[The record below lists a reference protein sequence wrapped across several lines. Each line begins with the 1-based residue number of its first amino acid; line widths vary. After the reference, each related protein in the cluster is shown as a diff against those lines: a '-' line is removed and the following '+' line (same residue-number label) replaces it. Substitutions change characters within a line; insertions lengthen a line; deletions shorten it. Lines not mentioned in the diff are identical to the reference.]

1 MSLLYDLASFP
12 QAGPFSIGGFSS
24 PRNSGL
30 APVSQLR
37 NLLDNTW
44 SRNAVDR
51 ASSLAGSDTALL
63 TCLTSNGLFNS
74 DGGALGVSKSKEST
88 LSLPGLGS
96 VLGTSSKALGGVV
109 GDLQMALGIQSLAAG
124 LAKTVSN
131 GAGGVFALLDRAL
144 GASPADAQKYL
155 SMASK
160 LTDMNI
166 ASNDLFAGAFS
177 LGGMGMLGGAVKGQC
192 LPGDIFS
199 GEASNL
205 LSFSGLSS
213 SLLAGSAENLDLQ
226 AQLDELGIDSVVPP
240 DANLNDLASLF
251 DPVEGGLG
259 EDGMSVG
266 DALSDLNDQTVDGV
280 KSKIG
285 DALSG
290 LLDGAKELIDGI
302 FPSEEGEEGT
312 VERFQGVTLIDGE
325 WTNNYVTSKNIK
337 LGLATLLGAFALF
350 SAKKKGRGGLTA
362 LSAGAAGVLLA
373 TLLGNSAPV
382 QGSFL
387 TNGTGGWLGTPAST
401 KGGVTGSLA
410 EACAF
415 NAALSSALGS
425 FLTSSASDIDK
436 LMYAL
441 ECRRST
447 YGNVY
452 DSAYGAQ
459 VNTDLML
466 QRMLALLG
474 VTNGGSYPGVCA
486 SSGLG
491 LGRCL

>member
-1 MSLLYDLASFP
+1 MSLLSDLASFP
-12 QAGPFSIGGFSS
+12 QSGPFSIGGFTA

-37 NLLDNTW
+37 NLLDDSW
-44 SRNAVDR
+44 SRNAADR
-51 ASSLAGSDTALL
+51 AASLAGSDTALL
-63 TCLTSNGLFNS
+63 TCLTSNGLFNADGS
-74 DGGALGVSKSKEST
+74 VLGGAKNPT
-88 LSLPGLGS
+88 FSLPGLGS
-96 VLGTSSKALGGVV
+96 VLKASNGALGGVV

-124 LAKTVSN
+124 LAKTISN
-131 GAGGVFALLDRAL
+131 GAGGIFALLDRAL
-144 GASPADAQKYL
+144 GASPEDAKKYVD
-155 SMASK
+155 MASK

-177 LGGMGMLGGAVKGQC
+177 LGGMGMLGGMAKGVC
-192 LPGDIFS
+192 TPGDIFS
-199 GEASNL
+199 GEAGNL

-213 SLLAGSAENLDLQ
+213 SLLSGSAENVDLQ
-226 AQLDELGIDSVVPP
+226 AQLDALGIDSVVPP

-259 EDGMSVG
+259 EQGLSVG
-266 DALSDLNDQTVDGV
+266 DALSDLNDETVDGV
-280 KSKIG
+280 KSKVG
-285 DALSG
+285 DALSS
-290 LLDGAKELIDGI
+290 LLDGAGDLVDNALGAGD
-302 FPSEEGEEGT
+302 GEEGT
-312 VERFQGVTLIDGE
+312 VDRFQGVTLIDGE
-325 WTNNYVTSKNIK
+325 WTNNYVTARNVK
-337 LGLATLLGAFALF
+337 LGLAALLGAFALF
-350 SAKKKGRGGLTA
+350 SAKKGRTATGL

-387 TNGTGGWLGTPAST
+387 TNGTGGWLGTPSATRGSVAS
-401 KGGVTGSLA
+401 SLA

-415 NAALSSALGS
+415 NSAMSSALGS
-425 FLTSSASDIDK
+425 FFGSSTDAIDK

-466 QRMLALLG
+466 QRMLALMG
-474 VTNGGSYPGVCA
+474 VTGGGSYPGVCA

-491 LGRCL
+491 LGRCV

>member
-1 MSLLYDLASFP
+1 MSLLSDLASFP
-12 QAGPFSIGGFSS
+12 QAGPFSIGGFTS

-30 APVSQLR
+30 VPVTQLR
-37 NLLDNTW
+37 NLLDDTW

-51 ASSLAGSDTALL
+51 ATSLAGGDTALL
-63 TCLTSNGLFNS
+63 TCLTSNGLFNAN
-74 DGGALGVSKSKEST
+74 GGVLGAPKGPSF
-88 LSLPGLGS
+88 SLPGLGS
-96 VLGTSSKALGGVV
+96 VLGSSSEALGGVV
-109 GDLQMALGIQSLAAG
+109 GDLQMAVGIQSLAAG
-124 LAKTVSN
+124 LAKTISN

-155 SMASK
+155 GMASK

-177 LGGMGMLGGAVKGQC
+177 LGGMGMLGGMVKGQC
-192 LPGDIFS
+192 TPGDIFS
-199 GEASNL
+199 GEASSL
-205 LSFSGLSS
+205 LSFAGLNS

-226 AQLDELGIDSVVPP
+226 AQLDELGINAVVPP

-259 EDGMSVG
+259 EDGLSVG
-266 DALSDLNDQTVDGV
+266 DALSDLNDETVDNV
-280 KSKIG
+280 NAKIG
-285 DALSG
+285 DALS
-290 LLDGAKELIDGI
+290 DLIDS
-302 FPSEEGEEGT
+302 PEDLMADLMDQVSDEEGT

-325 WTNNYVTSKNIK
+325 WTNNYVTARNVK
-337 LGLATLLGAFALF
+337 LGLAALLGAFALF
-350 SAKKKGRGGLTA
+350 SAKKGRTGAGL

-373 TLLGNSAPV
+373 TLLGNSAPIR
-382 QGSFL
+382 GSFL
-387 TNGTGGWLGTPAST
+387 TNGTGGWLGSPSATRGSVA
-401 KGGVTGSLA
+401 GSLA

-425 FLTSSASDIDK
+425 FFGSSTSAIDQ

-447 YGNVY
+447 YSGVY
-452 DSAYGAQ
+452 DTAYGAQ
-459 VNTDLML
+459 VNTDMML

-474 VTNGGSYPGVCA
+474 VTNGGNYPGVCA

-491 LGRCL
+491 LGRCV